1 MQVVKGGVA
10 QSRSLVVGLQGKGGF
25 NSRPYNNA
33 NVAPSKVQ
41 NDGIEPALMKFII
54 VTQRVKIPPD

>member
-1 MQVVKGGVA
+1 
-10 QSRSLVVGLQGKGGF
+10 LWQGPPISVPANK
-25 NSRPYNNA
+25 A

>member
-1 MQVVKGGVA
+1 VGYGPYDIFIYAIFTVPVKPDA
-10 QSRSLVVGLQGKGGF
+10 NR
-25 NSRPYNNA
+25 A